1 MAPLLFTCPLAT
13 SQVSWDPHT
22 ALQSMP
28 LTIFQ
33 YLESPNPDDHARA
46 WATALVLMSFVLVIS
61 VLSKAGLARSRRKL
75 TR

>member
-1 MAPLLFTCPLAT
+1 
-13 SQVSWDPHT
+13 
-22 ALQSMP
+22 MP

-61 VLSKAGLARSRRKL
+61 VLSKAVLARQRRKL
-75 TR
+75 SR